1 MHKHYYSFIKTIL
14 LLILS
19 FSANATEKLYTLQD
33 VQGTWWGSCDDEVAV
48 FYIQGDMYSGDFLGT
63 FNVELSKNK
72 LLFKSGLPEGHS
84 INVDGEPQTYLLLS
98 ATKGKL
104 KLQDVEDDTF
114 SFNLFSCE

>member
-1 MHKHYYSFIKTIL
+1 MHKHYYSFRKAML

-19 FSANATEKLYTLQD
+19 FSANATEKLYTLDD

-63 FNVELSKNK
+63 FNVELSNNK
-72 LLFKSGLPEGHS
+72 LLFTSGLPKGDS
-84 INVDGEPQTYLLLS
+84 INVNGEPQAYLLLS

-104 KLQDVEDDTF
+104 TLQGVEDDTF